1 MSNPSTLNRRQ
12 FIATTGA
19 VAMAAHVGTTAAEAA
34 PVSNPE
40 LIKSENAKKGALDW
54 QLTRVRVD
62 GKNFRSTWI
71 EGYCSRQ
78 SVLAGETV
86 DIMVSASPAR
96 KFRLE
101 VFRLGYYG
109 GKGARKMHEL
119 GPLEASTQL
128 TPEPGEKNLHECKW
142 SPTTTLPIPADWPS
156 GVYI

>member
-1 MSNPSTLNRRQ
+1 MSNPSTINRRQ

-19 VAMAAHVGTTAAEAA
+19 AAIAAHVGTAAAEAV

-78 SVLAGETV
+78 SALAGESI
-86 DIMVSASPAR
+86 DIMVSANPAR

-101 VFRLGYYG
+101 IFRLGYYG
-109 GKGARKMHEL
+109 GKGARKTQEL
-119 GPLEASTQL
+119 GPLEGRTQP
-128 TPEPGEKNLHECKW
+128 TPAPGQKNLHECKW
-142 SPTTTLPIPADWPS
+142 SAT
-156 GVYI
+156 